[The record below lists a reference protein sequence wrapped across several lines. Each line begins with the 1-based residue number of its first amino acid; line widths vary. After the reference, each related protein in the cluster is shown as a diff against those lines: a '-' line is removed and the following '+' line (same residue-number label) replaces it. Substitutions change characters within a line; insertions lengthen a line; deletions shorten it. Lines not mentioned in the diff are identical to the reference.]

1 MDPASLYDLAS
12 ELAVVSGRSGMESIF
27 LRPEVIRSSTLEA
40 SSNIILD
47 VFNRGVMSRLTYP
60 KDSRIRGCQIL
71 IDRRERY

>member
-40 SSNIILD
+40 SPNIILD

-60 KDSRIRGCQIL
+60 KDSCIRGCQIL